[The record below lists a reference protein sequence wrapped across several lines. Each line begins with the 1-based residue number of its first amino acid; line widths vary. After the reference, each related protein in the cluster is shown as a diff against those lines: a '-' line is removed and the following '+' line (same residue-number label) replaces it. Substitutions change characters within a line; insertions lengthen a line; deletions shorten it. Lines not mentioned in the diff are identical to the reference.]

1 MDKKNHLLSLD
12 DLPILDNAAGL
23 KLAGQNAALAEEILD
38 LFMKEL
44 KTEIPLF
51 HTLLSSKNYQELQR
65 RVHKLH
71 GACCYTGTPRLK
83 SLLHT
88 LETELKS
95 PIMENLASILDQLD
109 TEVRLLLVHYA
120 HLVH

>member
-1 MDKKNHLLSLD
+1 MDKKNHILSLN
-12 DLPILDNAAGL
+12 DLPILDQAAGL
-23 KLAGQNAALAEEILD
+23 KLAGQNARLAEEIFG

-44 KTEIPLF
+44 ETEIPAF

-71 GACCYTGTPRLK
+71 GACCYTGTPRIK
-83 SLLHT
+83 CLLHT

-95 PIMENLASILDQLD
+95 PIMENLAPILDQLD
-109 TEVRLLLVHYA
+109 TEVRLLQA
-120 HLVH
+120 HHPT

>member
-1 MDKKNHLLSLD
+1 MLLD
-12 DLPILDNAAGL
+12 DLPILDQAAGL
-23 KLAGQNAALAEEILD
+23 KLAGQNIALAEEILS
-38 LFMKEL
+38 LFIKEL
-44 KTEIPLF
+44 ETEVPVF

-83 SLLHT
+83 TLLHT

-95 PIMENLASILDQLD
+95 PIMENLAPILDQLD
-109 TEVRLLLVHYA
+109 TEVRLLLAHHA